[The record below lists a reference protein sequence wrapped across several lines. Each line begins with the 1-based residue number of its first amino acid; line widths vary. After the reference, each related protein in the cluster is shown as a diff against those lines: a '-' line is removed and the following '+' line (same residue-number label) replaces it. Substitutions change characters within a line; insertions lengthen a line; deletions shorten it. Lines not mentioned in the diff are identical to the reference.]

1 MGAKPKTKS
10 VPDGVQEG
18 AEGDLRPARVTR
30 PNRRYVEP
38 EWAV

>member
-18 AEGDLRPARVTR
+18 AEGDLRPARVI
-30 PNRRYVEP
+30 RYVEP